1 VSASQVPVGVGGHA
15 VISST
20 PTGLLSLWVPKA
32 DEWINSNMRLHR
44 MVKANRVKAWREAA
58 QAAAPI
64 GVTFDQPVR
73 IEAHI
78 YKPRRGRYDPNNLA
92 GTTKAC
98 VDGFV
103 SAGLLK
109 DDDWNHVIGPD
120 HRHGGIGPA
129 GIIFLFTQLLPIT
142 VLTQ

>member
-1 VSASQVPVGVGGHA
+1 M
-15 VISST
+15 T
-20 PTGLLSLWVPKA
+20 DLRLWVPKA
-32 DEWINSNMRLHR
+32 DEWLNSNMRLHR
-44 MVKANRVKAWREAA
+44 MVKASRVRAWREAA
-58 QAAAPI
+58 QAAAPA
-64 GVTFDQPVR
+64 GVSFDRPVR

-103 SAGLLK
+103 SSGLLK

-120 HRHGGIGPA
+120 HRHGGVGPA
-129 GIIFLFTQLLPIT
+129 GILFLFTELLEIT
-142 VLTQ
+142 VRAQ

>member
-1 VSASQVPVGVGGHA
+1 
-15 VISST
+15 
-20 PTGLLSLWVPKA
+20 
-32 DEWINSNMRLHR
+32 

-58 QAAAPI
+58 RAAVPE
-64 GVTFDQPVR
+64 GLSFDVPVR

-78 YKPRRGRYDPNNLA
+78 WKPRRGRYDPNNLA
-92 GTTKAC
+92 GTTKSC

-120 HRHGGIGPA
+120 HRHGGIGAA
-129 GIIFLFTQLLPIT
+129 GILFLITELLEIT

>member
-1 VSASQVPVGVGGHA
+1 
-15 VISST
+15 
-20 PTGLLSLWVPKA
+20 
-32 DEWINSNMRLHR
+32 MRLHR
-44 MVKANRVKAWREAA
+44 MVKANRVRVWREAA
-58 QAAAPI
+58 QDAAPD
-64 GVTFDQPVR
+64 VRFDVPVR

-78 YKPRRGRYDPNNLA
+78 FKPRRGRYDPNNLA

-129 GIIFLFTQLLPIT
+129 GILFLISELLQIT
-142 VLTQ
+142 VPTQ